1 MDNGF
6 LELHYWVTTDRDS
19 DPDVRHEMRLLM
31 QDTIFHANLLP
42 LDSSPDTEIDW
53 AGVRGWFDECVKVG
67 RRRGW
72 EDGFFWTGHPVD
84 EDSLDNSYY
93 GQEIWWDDRQH
104 ERDAE
109 LEIDGG
115 DNVDLPLIDK
125 VVNNY

>member
-72 EDGFFWTGHPVD
+72 EDGFFWTGHPID

-125 VVNNY
+125 VVNNS